1 MRAAERTRSL
11 DRDEASMHQ
20 RLLSIKEFGHVFGPK
35 HTKTYELI
43 KRGELTAVKVGRRT
57 YIPIEAAEA
66 WAAGLPR
73 L

>member
-1 MRAAERTRSL
+1 MR
-11 DRDEASMHQ
+11 Q
-20 RLLSIKEFGHVFGPK
+20 RFLSIKEFGNIYGPK

-43 KRGELTAVKVGRRT
+43 KRGDLTAVKVGRRT
-57 YIPIEAAEA
+57 YIDIASAEA

>member
-1 MRAAERTRSL
+1 MDAVERTNSL
-11 DRDEASMHQ
+11 DGDEASMHQ
-20 RLLSIKEFGHVFGPK
+20 RLLSIKDFGHVFGPK

-43 KRGELTAVKVGRRT
+43 KRGELTAVKIGRRT